1 LIVTGIGQL
10 EDATAAGHFDFIRD
24 LLERHDGLRQKV
36 VAICTDNAEVMK
48 LTASL
53 LKFTWFGCFPHTLN
67 LVIKDGFKNV
77 YLQELMNMVRAI
89 ASYFNR
95 SAKAC
100 DALKNLQKSK
110 NCKLLRLIR
119 DTDTRW
125 SSTFA
130 MLKRF
135 LEIEQLLHQ
144 VVRELKIRQLNWPS
158 ISEMEELKMIVE
170 ILEPFQVLT
179 TMMSS
184 ETNVTASSV
193 NF

>member
-1 LIVTGIGQL
+1 MIVTGIGQL
-10 EDATAAGHFDFIRD
+10 EDATAAGHFDCVRD
-24 LLERHDGLRQKV
+24 LLERHVGLRQKV
-36 VAICTDNAEVMK
+36 FAICTDNVEEMK

-53 LKFTWFGCFPHTLN
+53 LKFTWFDCFPHTLN

-89 ASYFNR
+89 ASYFNS

-100 DALKNLQKSK
+100 DSLKNLQKSN
-110 NCKLLRLIR
+110 NCKLFRLIR

-125 SSTFA
+125 SSTFV

-144 VVRELKIRQLNWPS
+144 VVRKLKIRPS
-158 ISEMEELKMIVE
+158 ISEMEELNMIVE

-179 TMMSS
+179 TMISS
-184 ETNVTASSV
+184 ETNTCHCVLSKFLV
-193 NF
+193 